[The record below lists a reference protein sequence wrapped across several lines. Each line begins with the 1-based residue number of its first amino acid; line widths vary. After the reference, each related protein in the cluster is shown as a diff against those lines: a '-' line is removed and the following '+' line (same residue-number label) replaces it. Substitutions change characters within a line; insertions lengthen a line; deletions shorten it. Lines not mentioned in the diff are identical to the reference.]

1 MTLFEFSLIVGC
13 LVSVIVHI
21 FLTILSSAFCNFLS
35 NRLFNFIL
43 FLIIHI
49 GALCYM
55 IIIYIINDSKNK
67 RVNLKTEKDTYWLL
81 YIEQFLMLKPAYVSL
96 TSCPPMKWFVSR
108 TGELF
113 LELERLLLLLLL
125 LATPFN

>member
-13 LVSVIVHI
+13 LVSVIVRI

-55 IIIYIINDSKNK
+55 IIVYIINDSKNK
-67 RVNLKTEKDTYWLL
+67 RVNLKTEKDTY
-81 YIEQFLMLKPAYVSL
+81 
-96 TSCPPMKWFVSR
+96 
-108 TGELF
+108 
-113 LELERLLLLLLL
+113 
-125 LATPFN
+125 